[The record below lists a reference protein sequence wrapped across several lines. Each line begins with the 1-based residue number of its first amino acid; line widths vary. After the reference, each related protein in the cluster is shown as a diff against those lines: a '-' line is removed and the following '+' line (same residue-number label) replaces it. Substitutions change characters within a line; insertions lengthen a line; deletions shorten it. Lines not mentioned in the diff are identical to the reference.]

1 MLQLIRTN
9 SKNERFISL
18 VKLLDQE
25 LAERDGAEHGFYAT
39 YNGIDQIQHVVLVM
53 ENDQAIAC
61 GAFKAFE
68 EDSVEIKRM
77 FVLKEVRGKGVAA
90 SVLSSLEE
98 WALELGFQKTVLE
111 TGKRQPEAIR
121 LYQKYGYR
129 QISNYGQYAVV
140 ENSVCFEKKLLIDD

>member
-98 WALELGFQKTVLE
+98 WALELGYQKTVLE
-111 TGKRQPEAIR
+111 TGKRQPEAIG
-121 LYQKYGYR
+121 LYLKNGYR
-129 QISNYGQYAVV
+129 QISNYGQYAGV